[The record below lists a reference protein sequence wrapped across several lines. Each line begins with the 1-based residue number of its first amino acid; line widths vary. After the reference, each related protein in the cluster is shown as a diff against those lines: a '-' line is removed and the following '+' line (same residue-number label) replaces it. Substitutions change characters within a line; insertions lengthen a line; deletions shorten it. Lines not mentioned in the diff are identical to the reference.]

1 MTVFEMLRK
10 TMLAGFGAQEKF
22 TEFVDDLV
30 KKGELS
36 KTQGAK
42 LTKEWTDKAEH
53 GTHDLGKSFTDA
65 MAKALEKMNIPTKDD
80 LKKIDRKISALSTR
94 VKHLEEGGGPK

>member
-1 MTVFEMLRK
+1 MTVFEMLRR
-10 TMLAGFGAQEKF
+10 TMMAGFGAQERF
-22 TEFVDDLV
+22 SEFVDELV

-53 GTHDLGKSFTDA
+53 GTSDLGKSFTDA
-65 MAKALEKMNIPTKDD
+65 MTKALEKMNIPTKDD
-80 LKKIDRKISALSTR
+80 LKKIDKKLSALSTR
-94 VKHLEEGGGPK
+94 VKHLEQGGGQK